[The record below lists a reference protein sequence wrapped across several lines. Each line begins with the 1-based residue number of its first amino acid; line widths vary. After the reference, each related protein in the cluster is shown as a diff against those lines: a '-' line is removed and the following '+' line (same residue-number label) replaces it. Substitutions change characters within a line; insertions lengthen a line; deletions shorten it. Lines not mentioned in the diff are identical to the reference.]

1 MATVKIVTLELKND
15 NDLDLLIA
23 FTKRLNGEIINIEQT
38 GNELTHGPV
47 YWLDEL
53 AKKGGIRSIDN
64 PSEWQK
70 EQRKDKNLANR

>member
-1 MATVKIVTLELKND
+1 MKIVTLELKND

-23 FTKRLNGEIINIEQT
+23 FTKRLDGEILNIEQT
-38 GNELTHGPV
+38 GNELTQGPV
-47 YWLDEL
+47 YWLNEL
-53 AKKGGIRSIDN
+53 AKKGGVSSISD